1 MAEQPKETVD
11 FETLLA
17 EKLAEQEKSFEAKH
31 NAEMM
36 KIRKDYEGKIA
47 DLKKQNELGKEEYA
61 RQKLEEQQQL
71 DQQELQE
78 LRGFKKQ
85 VILQERLAKEGLP
98 SYFKND
104 NRLLSAED
112 GNYDKVIR
120 DIKREYEE
128 TLPKGNQYS
137 SVVNTNTGNTPAVDD
152 KDGLNA
158 FGKVIEN
165 IVKN

>member
-1 MAEQPKETVD
+1 MAEQPKENVD

-36 KIRKDYEGKIA
+36 KVRKDYEGKIA

-71 DQQELQE
+71 DQQELQD

-85 VILQERLAKEGLP
+85 VILQQRLAKEGLP

-104 NRLLSAED
+104 NRLLSAEE
-112 GNYDKVIR
+112 GNYDKVIK
-120 DIKREYEE
+120 DIKKEYEE

-137 SVVNTNTGNTPAVDD
+137 SVVNTSTGVSPSASD

-158 FGKVIEN
+158 FGNILEN
-165 IVKN
+165 MVKN